1 MLVNTHIKKNQNPH
15 LKKNKDEQNVD
26 KKFENQQLVDEKLV
40 NKILKIL
47 EYILFIITQ
56 LLPW

>member
-1 MLVNTHIKKNQNPH
+1 MLVNTHIKKKSIP
-15 LKKNKDEQNVD
+15 KKNKDEQHVD
-26 KKFENQQLVDEKLV
+26 EKFENQQLVDEKLV